1 MYLKLQGTHLQ
12 AVFKYTSKFQIN
24 DAELN
29 TSKST
34 KTKQK
39 QKNILRVHLTT
50 FTKKLANILQKL
62 SNASSLFI

>member
-24 DAELN
+24 DAEFN

-39 QKNILRVHLTT
+39 QKKYPPCSLNYVHKKASKYI
-50 FTKKLANILQKL
+50 TKI
-62 SNASSLFI
+62 I

>member
-24 DAELN
+24 DTEFN

-39 QKNILRVHLTT
+39 QRKYPPC
-50 FTKKLANILQKL
+50 
-62 SNASSLFI
+62 SLN

>member
-24 DAELN
+24 DAEFN

-39 QKNILRVHLTT
+39 QRKCPPCSLNYVH
-50 FTKKLANILQKL
+50 KK
-62 SNASSLFI
+62 ASKHITQII